1 MPNAPDILN
10 RLEAGLR
17 GANLR
22 QALIANNLANL
33 DTPGYRRADT
43 NFEKTLADAIESGKP
58 VNFGR
63 DEDSILTPLT
73 TPVAANGNDVDI
85 DMEVGEMVKNSSV
98 TKTYLRL
105 VSRTYR
111 LMDMAMKDSL

>member
-17 GANLR
+17 GATLR

-33 DTPGYRRADT
+33 DTPGYRRSDT
-43 NFEKTLADAIESGKP
+43 NFEKVLADAIQSGKP
-58 VNFGR
+58 VDFSDADAG
-63 DEDSILTPLT
+63 ILTPSS

-85 DMEVGEMVKNSSV
+85 DMEVGEMVKNSSL
-98 TKTYLRL
+98 TKAYVRL
-105 VSRTYR
+105 VGRTYR